1 MAGEKEIKL
10 KLKVAEA
17 LQNDVGRGIVRLDA
31 TAMKK
36 LNLST
41 GDVVEITGKKMT
53 AAKVWLGHPQDEGQD
68 IIRMDGMIRHNT
80 TSSLG
85 DKVTVKKAHLSDAR
99 KIVIAPKVHEISFGE
114 DFASYVKQRVLMG
127 RPLVRGDDIYVS
139 VLGQSIS
146 FNVVSTTPKDI
157 VQITEDTNLEI
168 KNKPMTVAEV
178 GAPAIRY
185 EDIGGL
191 KDEIKKIREMIE
203 LPMKHP
209 ELFEKV
215 GIQPPKGVLLY
226 GPPGTGKTLL
236 AKAVA
241 SETNAY
247 FITINGPEIM
257 DKFYG
262 ESERKLRDIFDEAQQ
277 NAPAIVFID
286 EIDSIAPKREDTK
299 GEVERRVVAQL
310 LALMDGLVARGD
322 VVVIAATN
330 REDSID
336 PALRRPGR
344 FDREVEIGV
353 PNRDGRKEVLQIHTR
368 NMPLSHWDV
377 ELAAHSIIKEIEV
390 KVEYL
395 DSEKLKKK
403 KELKEVTEELEK
415 RENEKKN
422 IDNASL
428 RVKLL
433 DRMGVLQIQIDKLK
447 LETEK
452 TEKDLEVVTKRREEL
467 KNKEGLLNNVA
478 RRVGELRDVIGEYRR
493 LIEKV
498 GHPDVRR
505 IFLERDLKDK
515 KLEKQFDDENQKL
528 EGIIEDLLDT
538 GVISNELIEEIERM
552 SVDAMLNELAKTT
565 YGFVGADLAALA
577 REAAMSTLRVIIDEI
592 DLEDKEHEIPTEV
605 LEKLK
610 VTIENF
616 QEALKSVEPSALRE
630 VFVEVPNIRWSD
642 IGGLKKV
649 KQELMEAVQWP
660 LEDDSKKALKR
671 IGIKPP
677 KAIMLYGPPGCGKTL
692 LAKAVANESQANFI
706 AIKGPELLSKWV
718 GESEKGVREMFKK
731 ARQTAPTIIL
741 FDEIDAI
748 APRRGM
754 NSGSHV
760 TETVVNQLLT
770 ELDGIEPL
778 ENVVVIGSTNRP
790 DIIDPSMLRPGRFDR
805 LLLVPTPDKDARR
818 EIFKIHTKGMPLKD
832 VDIEELTNK
841 TESYTGADIEAICRE
856 AGMHAL
862 RENIDANT
870 VTEKHF
876 EKALNEIRPSV
887 SESEA
892 KGYNKAFKKGDEA
905 TAYR

>member
-1 MAGEKEIKL
+1 MAGEKEVKL
-10 KLKVAEA
+10 RLKVAEA

-36 LNLST
+36 LSLST

-85 DKVTVKKAHLSDAR
+85 DKVTVKKAQLADAR
-99 KIVIAPKVHEISFGE
+99 KITIAPKVHEISFGE

-146 FNVVSTTPKDI
+146 FNVVATTPKDI

-178 GAPAIRY
+178 GAPAVRY

-191 KDEIKKIREMIE
+191 KDEVSKIREMIE

-247 FITINGPEIM
+247 FISINGPEIM

-262 ESERKLRDIFDEAQQ
+262 ESERKLREIFEEAQQ
-277 NAPAIVFID
+277 NAPAIIFID
-286 EIDSIAPKREDTK
+286 EIDSIAPKREETK

-310 LALMDGLVARGD
+310 LALMDGLMARGD

-330 REDSID
+330 REDALD

-344 FDREVEIGV
+344 FDREIEIGV
-353 PNRDGRKEVLQIHTR
+353 PDRAGRKEVLQIHTR
-368 NMPLSHWDV
+368 GMPLAEDV
-377 ELAAHSIIKEIEV
+377 DLDEIA
-390 KVEYL
+390 
-395 DSEKLKKK
+395 
-403 KELKEVTEELEK
+403 
-415 RENEKKN
+415 N
-422 IDNASL
+422 
-428 RVKLL
+428 
-433 DRMGVLQIQIDKLK
+433 
-447 LETEK
+447 
-452 TEKDLEVVTKRREEL
+452 
-467 KNKEGLLNNVA
+467 
-478 RRVGELRDVIGEYRR
+478 
-493 LIEKV
+493 
-498 GHPDVRR
+498 
-505 IFLERDLKDK
+505 
-515 KLEKQFDDENQKL
+515 
-528 EGIIEDLLDT
+528 
-538 GVISNELIEEIERM
+538 
-552 SVDAMLNELAKTT
+552 TT
-565 YGFVGADLAALA
+565 YGFVGADLAALG
-577 REAAMSTLRVIIDEI
+577 REAAMSTLRRILPQI
-592 DLEDKEHEIPTEV
+592 DLEKSEIPGEV
-605 LEKLK
+605 LEKLE
-610 VTIENF
+610 VTKKDF

-630 VFVEVPNIRWSD
+630 VLVEVPNVKWDD

-649 KQELMEAVQWP
+649 KQELIEAVEWP
-660 LEDDSKKALKR
+660 LKKSDSFKKV
-671 IGIKPP
+671 GIKPP
-677 KAIMLYGPPGCGKTL
+677 KAIMLYGPSGCGKTL

-718 GESEKGVREMFKK
+718 GESEKGVREIFKK

-741 FDEIDAI
+741 FDEMDAL

-754 NSGSHV
+754 ETGSHV

-790 DIIDPSMLRPGRFDR
+790 DIIDPSILRPGRFDR
-805 LLLVPTPDKDARR
+805 LVLVPSPDRDARL
-818 EIFKIHTKGMPLKD
+818 EIFKIHTKDMPLED
-832 VDIEELTNK
+832 VDLAAMAEK
-841 TESYTGADIEAICRE
+841 TEGYTGADIEAICRE
-856 AGMHAL
+856 AGMYAL
-862 RENIDANT
+862 RENVDPKAGMYTLKENIDD
-870 VTEKHF
+870 VKVSKKHF
-876 EKALNEIRPSV
+876 DKTLQKIKPSV
-887 SESEA
+887 SENEL
-892 KGYNKAFKKGDEA
+892 KGYEKIFKKGEEA